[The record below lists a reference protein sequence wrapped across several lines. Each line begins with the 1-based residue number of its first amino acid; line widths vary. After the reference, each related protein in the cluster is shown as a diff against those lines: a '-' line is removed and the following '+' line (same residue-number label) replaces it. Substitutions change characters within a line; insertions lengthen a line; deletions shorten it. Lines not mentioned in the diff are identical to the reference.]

1 MEIQSMVSILYSTG
15 WSPLQFPL
23 VAPEGTSSPSCSSS
37 ALGDGGPLISSPASG
52 VTINHQVMDK
62 DKQFIEF
69 LLPIEVIKLFH
80 VIHGNRTMQ
89 EDPLKR

>member
-1 MEIQSMVSILYSTG
+1 MVPILYSNG
-15 WSPLQFPL
+15 WGSLQFPL
-23 VAPEGTSSPSCSSS
+23 VALEGTSNASYT

-80 VIHGNRTMQ
+80 VIHGNRTLE